1 MPSDHSPNS
10 VKRRRPLLAAGTAAA
25 IVVVGLGAFS
35 FAPQVRDLSVQ
46 STDTTQP
53 ARVFAAADPVS
64 IAHTTPPRMLENG
77 APFSF
82 ADLVERVSP
91 AVVTI
96 TAETMETTDNSDNL
110 PAPFHDFFN
119 QYGGGQ
125 NNAPHKAISAGSGFI
140 VDRAGFIVT
149 NNHVIDGA
157 RKITVKL
164 PDGRSFDA
172 RLIGTD
178 PQTDI
183 ALLKVNAD
191 KPLPTVEFGDD
202 RGLRVGDWVVAV
214 GNPFGLSNSVTAG
227 IVSSLGRDLPGS
239 GPYNDFIQID
249 APINRGNSGGPTFDL
264 RGQVVGMN
272 SMIYSPSGGSVGI
285 GFAIPSSVIHE
296 VVAQLQAHGHVDR
309 GYLGVNI
316 QSITPEIAA
325 SLNISAPRGAIV
337 ATVVPDGP
345 AAKAG
350 FQQGDVIVSMNGH
363 SIEDSRDLTRHI
375 ASLPAGQ
382 TASFAVLRNGQQ
394 ISLTAKIGGRPNDQ
408 VAANSANPD
417 GPQNGG
423 DERQPNIQAMGLGL
437 AAVTPDTRRT
447 YNIDSGVDGVVV
459 TRVDPDSDAGDK
471 GIQPGD
477 VVLSIANKPVHSPKD
492 VIARVNEARA
502 GGHKTVLL
510 LVATQGGTRF
520 VAVDISHA

>member
-1 MPSDHSPNS
+1 MPSDQSPL
-10 VKRRRPLLAAGTAAA
+10 KRHRHLLAAGTAAA
-25 IVVVGLGAFS
+25 VVLVGLGAFA
-35 FAPQVRDLSVQ
+35 FVPAVRDAGVQ
-46 STDTTQP
+46 STDTAQP
-53 ARVFAAADPVS
+53 QRVMAAADPV
-64 IAHTTPPRMLENG
+64 ARAPRMLENG

-96 TAETMETTDNSDNL
+96 TAETMETTSSNDSL
-110 PAPFHDFFN
+110 PAPFRDFFN

-125 NNAPHKAISAGSGFI
+125 GRQSPAPHKAISAGSGFI
-140 VDRAGFIVT
+140 IDRQGFIVT

-172 RLIGTD
+172 KLVGTD
-178 PQTDI
+178 ALTDI
-183 ALLKVNAD
+183 ALLKVKSD
-191 KPLPTVEFGDD
+191 KALPTVEFGDD
-202 RGLRVGDWVVAV
+202 RGVRVGDWVVAV

-264 RGQVVGMN
+264 RGQVIGMN

-285 GFAIPSSVIHE
+285 GFAIPASVIHE
-296 VVAQLQAHGHVDR
+296 VVAQLQTRGHVDR

-325 SLNISAPRGAIV
+325 SLNISSPHGAIV
-337 ATVVPDGP
+337 ATVVPGGP

-350 FQQGDVIVSMNGH
+350 FQQGDIVVAMNGH
-363 SIEDSRDLTRHI
+363 TVDDSRDLTRHI
-375 ASLPAGQ
+375 ASLAAGQ
-382 TASFAVLRNGQQ
+382 TASFSVLRNGQPLT
-394 ISLTAKIGGRPNDQ
+394 LTAKIGGRPSEQ
-408 VAANSANPD
+408 VAANDGNQD
-417 GPQNGG
+417 GPQTSG
-423 DERQPNIQAMGLGL
+423 DQGQPNVQAMGLGL
-437 AAVTPDTRRT
+437 AAVTPEARRT
-447 YNIDSGVDGVVV
+447 YNIDSGIDGVVI

-477 VVLSIANKPVHSPKD
+477 VVVSIANKPVHSPKD

-510 LVATQGGTRF
+510 LVATQGGQRF
-520 VAVDISHA
+520 VAVDIGQA